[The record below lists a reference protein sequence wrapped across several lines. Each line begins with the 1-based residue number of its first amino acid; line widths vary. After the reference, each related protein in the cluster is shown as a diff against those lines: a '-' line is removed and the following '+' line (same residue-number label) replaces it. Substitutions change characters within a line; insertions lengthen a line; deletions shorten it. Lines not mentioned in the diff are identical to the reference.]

1 LNVLMSVENVTSR
14 VEGAVAAAGGDE
26 RKALELRKKTIAAIE
41 KESLGAT
48 ALRSDV
54 VSLYQGSEY
63 WLYRYKRY
71 TDVRLVFAPEQQIAF
86 YGGDPDNFTYPRYDL
101 DFAIFRVY
109 EDGRPVAVRDYLQ
122 WNPRGAADGEL
133 VFVSGH
139 PASTDRLDT
148 VAQLETERD
157 LVFPV

>member
-1 LNVLMSVENVTSR
+1 MH
-14 VEGAVAAAGGDE
+14 
-26 RKALELRKKTIAAIE
+26 
-41 KESLGAT
+41 
-48 ALRSDV
+48 
-54 VSLYQGSEY
+54 
-63 WLYRYKRY
+63 
-71 TDVRLVFAPEQQIAF
+71 QIASNAAH
-86 YGGDPDNFTYPRYDL
+86 PDNFTYPRYDL

-109 EDGRPVAVRDYLQ
+109 ENDAPVTVRDYLQ

-157 LVFPV
+157 IVYPLSLEVVKPRLGVLRAYC